1 MTGEDGEASRGS
13 STGSVT
19 RLDRWRGATAA
30 TVAFV
35 AAGVATGRPEL
46 LLAGAVPLA
55 FVAYS
60 ALSTVAPVSDGL
72 AVARTVEP
80 SSPIPGQRVRVT
92 LTVENTGDRA
102 LTDVRLVDGVPDG
115 LTVVDGTPAGAVSLR
130 PGATT
135 ELAYTVVPR
144 RGTHEFAPVAA
155 RSRSLSASA
164 VVTED
169 VATTGTETV
178 DCRVTVEDMPVQD
191 QTMFFTGP
199 LATDTGGPG
208 IEFHKTR
215 DYRRGDPMNRI
226 DWRRLAKRGELVTID
241 FQEHRS
247 ARVVVVLDAREEAR
261 QAAAR
266 GYLTGATLGA
276 YAGALALD
284 ALADAGHQVGLAAFG
299 IQNPDGGTPAPAWV
313 GPESGRGF
321 TARAAQVVD
330 AATATDGVGA
340 SGPLTGGAG
349 TGGSEAEDDGS
360 SPREAGE
367 TVPVAT
373 DGGAGT
379 GGTGEP
385 PAELERLL
393 ARLPSDA
400 QVLFVTPALDDFPV
414 TVARTFRG
422 YGHETT
428 VLSPDVTGGRSAG
441 QQVVTMERALR
452 LDEVRT
458 AGVPVVDWAHDTP
471 LPMALAQA
479 IRPWVN

>member
-1 MTGEDGEASRGS
+1 MTGKSGS
-13 STGSVT
+13 GSGSGSESDAGGSVT
-19 RLDRWRGATAA
+19 RLDRWRGVTAA

-46 LLAGAVPLA
+46 LLAGAIPLV

-60 ALSTVAPVSDGL
+60 ALSTVAPVGDGL
-72 AVARTVEP
+72 RVERTVAP
-80 SSPIPGQRVRVT
+80 AAPIPGQRVTVT

-115 LTVVDGTPAGAVSLR
+115 MTVVDGSPVGAVSLR
-130 PGATT
+130 PGASTDLT
-135 ELAYTVVPR
+135 YTLVPQ
-144 RGTHEFAPVAA
+144 RGTHEFAPVAVRA
-155 RSRSLSASA
+155 RSLSASA

-208 IEFHKTR
+208 VEFHQTR

-226 DWRRLAKRGELVTID
+226 DWRRLAKRGELVTIEY
-241 FQEHRS
+241 QEHRS
-247 ARVVVVLDAREEAR
+247 ARVVVVLDSREEAR
-261 QAAAR
+261 QSAAT
-266 GYLTGATLGA
+266 GFPTGATLSA

-299 IQNPDGGTPAPAWV
+299 IQTPGDGRTPAPAWV
-313 GPESGRGF
+313 GPGSGRGF

-349 TGGSEAEDDGS
+349 TGDGDDRKSG
-360 SPREAGE
+360 AQA
-367 TVPVAT
+367 VAA
-373 DGGAGT
+373 DGGS
-379 GGTGEP
+379 
-385 PAELERLL
+385 AELDRLL

-414 TVARTFRG
+414 TVARTLRG
-422 YGHETT
+422 YGHRTT

-452 LDEVRT
+452 LDEMRT

>member
-1 MTGEDGEASRGS
+1 MTGKSGS
-13 STGSVT
+13 GSGSGSGAGGSVT
-19 RLDRWRGATAA
+19 RLDRWRGVTAA

-46 LLAGAVPLA
+46 LLAGAIPLV

-60 ALSTVAPVSDGL
+60 ALSTVTPVGDGL
-72 AVARTVEP
+72 RVERTVEP
-80 SSPIPGQRVRVT
+80 PAPIPGQRVTVT

-102 LTDVRLVDGVPDG
+102 LTDVRLVDGVPEG
-115 LTVVDGTPAGAVSLR
+115 MTVVEGSPVGAVSLR
-130 PGATT
+130 PGASTD
-135 ELAYTVVPR
+135 LAYTLVPQ
-144 RGTHEFAPVAA
+144 RGTHEFDPVAVRA
-155 RSRSLSASA
+155 RSLSASA

-169 VATTGTETV
+169 VPTTGTETV

-208 IEFHKTR
+208 VEFHKTR

-226 DWRRLAKRGELVTID
+226 DWRRLAKRGELVTIEY
-241 FQEHRS
+241 QEHRS
-247 ARVVVVLDAREEAR
+247 ARVVVVLDSREEAR
-261 QAAAR
+261 QSAAT
-266 GYLTGATLGA
+266 GFPTGATLSA

-299 IQNPDGGTPAPAWV
+299 IQTPGDGRVPAPAWV

-321 TARAAQVVD
+321 TARAVQVVD
-330 AATATDGVGA
+330 AATAADGVGA

-349 TGGSEAEDDGS
+349 TDGAGGEESTPEESEQA
-360 SPREAGE
+360 
-367 TVPVAT
+367 VAT
-373 DGGAGT
+373 DGGS
-379 GGTGEP
+379 
-385 PAELERLL
+385 AELDRLL

-414 TVARTFRG
+414 TVARTLRG
-422 YGHETT
+422 YGHRTT

-452 LDEVRT
+452 LDEMRT
-458 AGVPVVDWAHDTP
+458 AGAPVVDWAHDTP